1 MKNTIIPNNQIP
13 NNLQSLDELNK
24 TDSIYIY
31 GAGECGKNVF
41 AALKINGF
49 VNVEGFI
56 DTHKKGFCMGLK
68 ISDKSFVENPVTKK
82 SILLIASMDS
92 SNILIHIG
100 NHKFKKI
107 YNAYSIYN
115 EFKTKNNKNTVKTV
129 APFFKDK
136 FVSKANH
143 TKYIES
149 HIPQISLHV
158 TNRCVHGCT
167 YCISGDLSKIKVDSI
182 IDMIG
187 IDEYLKRVIELSN
200 GHQIRYRIIGGEPLE
215 HPHIEKLVEGLL
227 SSGNFVQIQ
236 THGLYIKKIKKVMD
250 KLPNDY
256 RKRFHLEPS
265 FHLGAYLDDN
275 HLKRLDFYRKEC
287 FPIFAEVSSYIN
299 LIFPL
304 VPNVLF
310 FDKLDEILNEFILI
324 SIAAKIKYEL
334 FPIVMYGDYNG
345 KSYPKDYTDNEK
357 ERILELVQKYQPNE
371 FESEKALSL
380 SKIGENN
387 LYLRGIKCYQM
398 TNRYHVMADG
408 KITSCGA
415 GQPETDGT
423 LYHIV
428 HDIPTGLFNEIKALP
443 CRFSK
448 CACVTEGRKSALI
461 PNDISLKEYLN
472 AVKSLS

>member
-1 MKNTIIPNNQIP
+1 MKNSLVPKNQIP

-31 GAGECGKNVF
+31 GAGECGKNVY
-41 AALKINGF
+41 AALKFAGIN
-49 VNVEGFI
+49 NILGFI
-56 DTHKKGFCMGLK
+56 DTFKKGFCMGQR
-68 ISDKSFVENPVTKK
+68 IFDKSHVQDKK
-82 SILLIASMDS
+82 VKNSILLISSMDS
-92 SNILIHIG
+92 SNILLNLG

-115 EFKTKNNKNTVKTV
+115 EFKNRNIKINVKTV
-129 APFFKDK
+129 APFFRDK
-136 FVSKANH
+136 FVSDANH
-143 TKYIES
+143 KKYIES
-149 HIPQISLHV
+149 NFSQISLHV

-167 YCISGDLSKIKVDSI
+167 YCISGDLSKIKVDSV
-182 IDMIG
+182 IDMLG
-187 IDEYLKRVIELSN
+187 IDEYLKRVISLSN

-256 RKRFHLEPS
+256 RKRLHLEPS

-310 FDKLDEILNEFILI
+310 FDKLDEILNEFNLI
-324 SIAAKIKYEL
+324 SIAAGIKYEL

-357 ERILELVQKYQPNE
+357 ERILELVHKYQPNE
-371 FESEKALSL
+371 FESDKALSL
-380 SKIGENN
+380 SSIGENN
-387 LYLRGIKCYQM
+387 LYLKGIKCYQM

-415 GQPETDGT
+415 GQPETDGK
-423 LYHIV
+423 LHHIV
-428 HDIPTGLFNEIKALP
+428 HDMPTGLFNEIKALP

-461 PNDISLKEYLN
+461 PNDISLKQYLN